1 MRQATKRLSLFG
13 SIRALTVTAM
23 LIATSVVI
31 GIFCKTF
38 LNFGLGLF
46 RITFENLP
54 ILTVGIMFGPVVGG
68 LAGAATDIIS
78 YFLSPQAYPINP
90 LVTLGAAAIGIV
102 SGFMSH
108 YVFKKPCRR
117 RIVLA
122 CAPAHL
128 IGSMIVKTIGL
139 YQFYGWAVLWRFPLY
154 AVIGTVEITLLCL
167 MYQNRTVRSL
177 MDGFGGSKHELR

>member
-1 MRQATKRLSLFG
+1 MRQATKKLSLFG
-13 SIRALTVTAM
+13 SIRVLTMSAM

-31 GIFCKTF
+31 GTFCKTF

-54 ILTVGIMFGPVVGG
+54 ILAAGIMFGPVIGG

-90 LVTLGAAAIGIV
+90 LVTLGAATIGIV
-102 SGFMSH
+102 SGFVSH
-108 YVFKKPCRR
+108 YVFKKRGYV

-122 CAPAHL
+122 CLPAHAV
-128 IGSMIVKTIGL
+128 GSMTLKTVGL
-139 YQFYGWAVLWRFPLY
+139 YQFYGIAVLWRIPLY
-154 AVIGTVEITLLCL
+154 LVIAAVEITLLCL
-167 MYQNRTVRSL
+167 LYKNKAVRTL
-177 MDGFGGSKHELR
+177 MDGFGGSKHELH

>member
-1 MRQATKRLSLFG
+1 MRQATKRLSMFRN
-13 SIRALTVTAM
+13 IRALTVTAM
-23 LIATSVVI
+23 LVATSVVI

-54 ILTVGIMFGPVVGG
+54 ILTTGLMFGPVIGG

-90 LVTLGAAAIGIV
+90 LVTLGAASIGIV
-102 SGFMSH
+102 SGFISH
-108 YVFKKPCRR
+108 YMLKKPGYW
-117 RIVLA
+117 RIALA

-128 IGSMIVKTIGL
+128 VGSMIIKTVGL

-154 AVIGTVEITLLCL
+154 AFIAAVEITLLCL
-167 MYQNRTVRSL
+167 MYQNKTVHSL
-177 MDGFGGSKHELR
+177 MNGFGGSKHELR